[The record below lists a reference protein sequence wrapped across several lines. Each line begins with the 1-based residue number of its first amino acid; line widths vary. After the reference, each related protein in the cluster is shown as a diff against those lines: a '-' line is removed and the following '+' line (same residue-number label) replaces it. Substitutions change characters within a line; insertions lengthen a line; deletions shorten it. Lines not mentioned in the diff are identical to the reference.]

1 MKWRPAS
8 FSSGLELKLTRPPL
22 SLFLTSL
29 SSYQEDRHLF
39 FLSVSARR
47 TRNFCNP
54 LSRRPASSYL
64 LCIIGRTAEKRE
76 EARQTPFLPS
86 PSPSLWSTAG
96 LPILSYFGTNIMLIS
111 HRAPAVS
118 RDTRGCKGSPRS
130 CVATLWIISKAGCA
144 RVKKLLNDYHWR
156 LNGSFFFFL
165 FFFQTWMANEVLDLG
180 AVFIRGLKLL
190 YSNFLV

>member
-1 MKWRPAS
+1 MKWRLAS
-8 FSSGLELKLTRPPL
+8 FSGLELKLTLPPSLTL
-22 SLFLTSL
+22 SYYFLFLPGRPSP
-29 SSYQEDRHLF
+29 F

-64 LCIIGRTAEKRE
+64 LCIIGRTAEKRG
-76 EARQTPFLPS
+76 RKLVKPLSSIPPS
-86 PSPSLWSTAG
+86 FWSAAG

-118 RDTRGCKGSPRS
+118 RDTRGCKRSPC
-130 CVATLWIISKAGCA
+130 CVATLWIISFRKAGCA

-156 LNGSFFFFL
+156 LVGWKFFL
-165 FFFQTWMANEVLDLG
+165 FLFWMATVERSFRFNSLG
-180 AVFIRGLKLL
+180 IW
-190 YSNFLV
+190 

>member
-8 FSSGLELKLTRPPL
+8 FSSGLELKLTPPL
-22 SLFLTSL
+22 PSRSFLLVSLPTKKTVTFFSSRFPLVERATFATRCPAGQPPLIFYALLDERLRSGRKLVKPL
-29 SSYQEDRHLF
+29 SS
-39 FLSVSARR
+39 
-47 TRNFCNP
+47 
-54 LSRRPASSYL
+54 
-64 LCIIGRTAEKRE
+64 I
-76 EARQTPFLPS
+76 PFP
-86 PSPSLWSTAG
+86 PFWSTAG

-165 FFFQTWMANEVLDLG
+165 FFQTWMANEVLDLG